1 MLREFV
7 ESKHCAFYEEAKDWQ
22 EALYMACQPL
32 IDDGTIE
39 KEYADDVVRCVKEYG
54 PYIILL
60 PGVAMPHSSEGGQLV
75 HKTTIS
81 FMKLQKPVSFDDND
95 PDKYADLF
103 FTLASCNAQEHLED
117 MQKLAG
123 LLENEELLEE
133 LHQVKGEEDLLQLA
147 DKYSL

>member
-7 ESKHCAFYEEAKDWQ
+7 EKKHYAFHDEAIDWRD
-22 EALYMACQPL
+22 ALYKAVQPL
-32 IDDGTIE
+32 IDDGTVE
-39 KEYADDVVRCVKEYG
+39 KEYADNVVQCVEKYG

-60 PGVAMPHSSEGGQLV
+60 PGVAMPHSTEGGSLV

-81 FMKLQKPVSFDDND
+81 FMKLQKPVSFDDED

-103 FTLASCNAQEHLED
+103 FTLASCNAEEHLED

-123 LLENEELLEE
+123 LLADEELLEE
-133 LHQVKGEEDLLQLA
+133 LHQVKGEEDLIKLA
-147 DKYSL
+147 DKYNL